1 MLVLSR
7 SSPLISLCVRY
18 SACTVVGDNNHHYQ
32 LKCYGHIHFWN
43 FNTRTKN
50 IETETGTGDRDTD
63 RKRGTETGM
72 KDWNKGAGIMDRNR
86 DRGKRLNLLTY

>member
-7 SSPLISLCVRY
+7 SSPLISLCVCY

-72 KDWNKGAGIMDRNR
+72 KDWNKGAGIRDRNR